1 MACNVDWFGYFKGPW
16 FWLELAILAFAVPEL
31 IELRRYK
38 RRAAEQANMNHPK
51 T

>member
-1 MACNVDWFGYFKGPW
+1 MEWLEYFKGPW
-16 FWLELAILAFAVPEL
+16 FWLELAILAFAVREL

-38 RRAAEQANMNHPK
+38 RSVAEEAKMNHPK